1 MKAFTQLFLA
11 NLREFVR
18 DRMALFWT
26 IAFPVIFILI
36 FGLIFAR
43 DNGFSADL
51 GLVVEDQGPAA
62 QGLTQAFKGVGV
74 FKITQG
80 SRQDELA
87 ALREGKRDAVVIIPA
102 GASAA
107 VGRAATAPI
116 ELHYDPSRSS
126 SQIIVSIVG
135 EVLKGAAQQIRPQPE
150 VFKLDLMTVQAKQ
163 LRSIDYLIPGILA
176 MSILN
181 LALFATAQ
189 PIISLR
195 SQGVLRRLG
204 ATPLPRSTLL
214 AAYIAMR
221 VLIAL
226 FQTGI
231 IVAVGI
237 TLFGLT
243 MAGSWLM
250 FGGVLLLGT
259 LAFIAI
265 AFVIAAIAKT
275 EESGGALTSAV
286 QLPMLFLSGIFFP
299 LSVMPEFLHPVA
311 NALPLTYLA
320 DALRQV
326 MVSATPDHS
335 MLTNTLVLLGWLVVS
350 SALAIRFFRWE

>member
-11 NLREFVR
+11 NLREFAR

-43 DNGFSADL
+43 ENGFSADL
-51 GLVVEDQGPAA
+51 GLVIEDQGAAA
-62 QGLTQAFKGVGV
+62 QNLAQTFKHVDV
-74 FKITQG
+74 FEISEG
-80 SRQDELA
+80 SRQEELA
-87 ALREGKRDAVVIIPA
+87 ALREGERDAVLIIPA
-102 GASAA
+102 GASDA
-107 VGRAATAPI
+107 VDRAATAPI

-126 SQIIVSIVG
+126 SQIVASIVG
-135 EVLKGAAQQIRPQPE
+135 EALQGAAQRIKPQPE
-150 VFKLDLMTVQAKQ
+150 VFKLNLVTVQAKQ

-226 FQTGI
+226 IQTGI

-237 TLFGLT
+237 LLFGLT
-243 MAGSWLM
+243 MTGSWLM
-250 FGGVLLLGT
+250 FVGVLLLGT

-265 AFVIAAIAKT
+265 AFVIAAVART

-299 LSVMPEFLHPVA
+299 VGVMPDFLRPVA
-311 NALPLTYLA
+311 DVLPLTYLA

-335 MLTNTLVLLGWLVVS
+335 MATNMLVLLAWLVVS
-350 SALAIRFFRWE
+350 SALAIRFFKWE